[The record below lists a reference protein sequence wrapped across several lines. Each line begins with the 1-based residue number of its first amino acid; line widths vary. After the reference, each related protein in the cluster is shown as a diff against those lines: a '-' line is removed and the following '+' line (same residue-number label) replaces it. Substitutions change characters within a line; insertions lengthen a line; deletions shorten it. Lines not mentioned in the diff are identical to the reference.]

1 MGHVSY
7 VYIYYYLKFGIIQ
20 NWVQCFQKTIE
31 IFIQI
36 YTVHFM
42 LHICFGFRSPE
53 FTANN
58 WRAFVTQFL
67 ELDFFEKSIRIRPA
81 QITCHLFDMWLSP

>member
-1 MGHVSY
+1 
-7 VYIYYYLKFGIIQ
+7 
-20 NWVQCFQKTIE
+20 
-31 IFIQI
+31 
-36 YTVHFM
+36 M